1 MDLLHDV
8 RGSSRATGDIRPS
21 RHTIV
26 VVDTC
31 TLFREGLVK
40 ILQASCF
47 DVLASAEN
55 ISDALAH
62 VDQADTQ
69 AIDLLICSLDPQRGI
84 EPQLAAIRA
93 MRTRDARTKTVLLM
107 PSCTAEDLL
116 AALMCGVDGV
126 VLKDISGEKLTA
138 VLDLIIHG
146 QHVLPVGIA
155 LQVFRDLRPAFA
167 EVDPRQGR
175 ETASQAEQA
184 VLRQAGLVTSQ
195 AASPPA
201 EAAAQPSVFESADA
215 AGLRERSHQKTTR
228 GLGLSERE
236 TQILRCLI
244 EGYANKLIA
253 RRLDIAEATVKVHI
267 KGLLRKINVSNRT
280 QAAIWALNQS
290 FTALQ
295 THAEPLRGRDGG
307 PDHTFAQRVSVPDDP
322 LLSDVVAVLSPG
334 INGAAAH
341 THA

>member
-8 RGSSRATGDIRPS
+8 RGFSRAAGDIQPN

-55 ISDALAH
+55 IADVLAH
-62 VDQADTQ
+62 VDQGSTQ

-126 VLKDISGEKLTA
+126 VLKDISGEKLNA

-167 EVDPRQGR
+167 EVDQRQGR
-175 ETASQAEQA
+175 EPAREAELA
-184 VLRQAGLVTSQ
+184 TLRQAGLLPAQ
-195 AASPPA
+195 EAAAPA
-201 EAAAQPSVFESADA
+201 AAAAQPSVFESADA

-236 TQILRCLI
+236 TQILQCLI

-290 FTALQ
+290 FTAQQ
-295 THAEPLRGRDGG
+295 THAEPPRDRDGR
-307 PDHTFAQRVSVPDDP
+307 PAHSFAQRVSVPDDP
-322 LLSDVVAVLSPG
+322 LLSDVVAVLTPV
-334 INGAAAH
+334 INSVAAH
-341 THA
+341 THN

>member
-1 MDLLHDV
+1 MDLDHDPD
-8 RGSSRATGDIRPS
+8 GFSRDAGDPRAD

-31 TLFREGLVK
+31 TLFREGLVG

-47 DVLASAEN
+47 DVLTAAGN
-55 ISDALAH
+55 IADALAH
-62 VDQADTQ
+62 VDQCRPRE
-69 AIDLLICSLDPQRGI
+69 IDLLICSLDPQRGI
-84 EPQLAAIRA
+84 ESQLAAIRA
-93 MRTRDARTKTVLLM
+93 MRSRSARTKMVLLM

-116 AALMCGVDGV
+116 AALVCGVDGV
-126 VLKDISGEKLTA
+126 VLKDISGEKLIA

-146 QHVLPVGIA
+146 QHVLPVSVA
-155 LQVFRDLRPAFA
+155 WQVFRELRPALA
-167 EVDPRQGR
+167 EAEQRQGIAPAR
-175 ETASQAEQA
+175 SETSESR
-184 VLRQAGLVTSQ
+184 LAGL
-195 AASPPA
+195 APEHLAS
-201 EAAAQPSVFESADA
+201 EAAQALALPSVFESADA
-215 AGLRERSHQKTTR
+215 AGLRERAQHKTTR

-236 TQILRCLI
+236 TQILQCLI

-290 FTALQ
+290 FTAQQ
-295 THAEPLRGRDGG
+295 THAVQPGEHDRKPGNA
-307 PDHTFAQRVSVPDDP
+307 FAHRVMVPDDP
-322 LLSDVVAVLSPG
+322 LLSDVVAVLSPVT
-334 INGAAAH
+334 NDLATL

>member
-1 MDLLHDV
+1 MDLLHDL
-8 RGSSRATGDIRPS
+8 RGSSRATGEVAPD

-40 ILQASCF
+40 ILQASRF
-47 DVLASAEN
+47 AVLASAEN
-55 ISDALAH
+55 IAVALAH
-62 VDQADTQ
+62 VDQGDAQ
-69 AIDLLICSLDPQRGI
+69 SIDLLICSLDPQRGI

-93 MRTRDARTKTVLLM
+93 MRARDARTKTVLLM

-167 EVDPRQGR
+167 EVDQRQSREPARGAEPAVPRHG
-175 ETASQAEQA
+175 A
-184 VLRQAGLVTSQ
+184 LVSGDL
-195 AASPPA
+195 AACPV

-215 AGLRERSHQKTTR
+215 AGLRERTHHKTTR

-236 TQILRCLI
+236 TQILQCLI

-290 FTALQ
+290 FTAQQ
-295 THAEPLRGRDGG
+295 THAEPLRVQNGRPG
-307 PDHTFAQRVSVPDDP
+307 HAFAQRVTVPDDP
-322 LLSDVVAVLSPG
+322 LLSDVVAVLSPV
-334 INGAAAH
+334 ISGASH
-341 THA
+341 SHI